1 MSRPIPGRLL
11 DALQA
16 TLGSAGLLTDPAD
29 VAPYLTDWRGAYGGA
44 APAIL
49 RPANTAE
56 VAEAMRLCHGERVA
70 VVPQGGNTGL
80 CGGAVPDG
88 SGHQLVLSLGRLRAI
103 RGIDPVDDTITM
115 EAGVVLHDVQEA
127 ATPPDGCSRS
137 PWGRRAAARWVA
149 TWQPTPEGPVSSA
162 TA

>member
-16 TLGSAGLLTDPAD
+16 TLGSSGLLTDPAD
-29 VAPYLTDWRGAYGGA
+29 VAPYARRLAWCPQRRS
-44 APAIL
+44 PAIL

-56 VAEAMRLCHGERVA
+56 VAAAMRLCHGERVA

-80 CGGAVPDG
+80 CGGASTGQVGQPA
-88 SGHQLVLSLGRLRAI
+88 SAALGRLRTI
-103 RGIDPVDDTITM
+103 RGIDPVDDTITV
-115 EAGVVLHDVQEA
+115 EAGVVLHDVQRRRP
-127 ATPPDGCSRS
+127 PPDGCSRS
-137 PWGRRAAARWVA
+137 PWDRRAAARWVA
-149 TWQPTPEGPVSSA
+149 TWPPTPEGPVSSA